1 MVLCVSTFFPTTLES
16 KTKMND
22 HLISLGQDDSYL
34 TCTSYVNKSINHSST
49 SHQMFQ
55 NQYVDNI
62 SDTYA
67 STTFKDKPSM
77 EIHDAKTIQHHV
89 ESALQIWDLADAGD
103 DGKLDLGPL
112 LGPQN
117 LVWGETSYP

>member
-1 MVLCVSTFFPTTLES
+1 
-16 KTKMND
+16 
-22 HLISLGQDDSYL
+22 
-34 TCTSYVNKSINHSST
+34 
-49 SHQMFQ
+49 MFQ

-117 LVWGETSYP
+117 LVWGETSYPWRCGQGQEKVFFFFLGGGIIL